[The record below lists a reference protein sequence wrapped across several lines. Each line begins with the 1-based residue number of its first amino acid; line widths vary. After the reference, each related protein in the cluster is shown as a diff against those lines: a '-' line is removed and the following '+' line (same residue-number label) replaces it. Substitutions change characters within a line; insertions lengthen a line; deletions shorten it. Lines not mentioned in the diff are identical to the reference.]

1 MNSLTLLLTAL
12 VATILIEYGVLLLLG
27 ERRRNVLL
35 GSVVVNVLTNVP
47 LNLYVIHHDIGLTGI
62 ALAEGLVVVAE
73 ALWYFAFTRS
83 LGQSCVYSLLCNAV
97 SFLTGLLFTILS
109 YYYSN
114 IINL

>member
-27 ERRRNVLL
+27 
-35 GSVVVNVLTNVP
+35 SVVVNVLTNVP
-47 LNLYVIHHDIGLTGI
+47 LNLYVIHHDIGPTGVT
-62 ALAEGLVVVAE
+62 LAEGLVVVAE

-83 LGQSCVYSLLCNAV
+83 LSLSCVYSLLCNAV

>member
-1 MNSLTLLLTAL
+1 MILKLVIPLL
-12 VATILIEYGVLLLLG
+12 ATIVIELGVLLFLR
-27 ERRRNVLL
+27 ERRRRVLW
-35 GSVVVNVLTNVP
+35 GSVGLNILTNVP
-47 LNLYVIHHDIGLTGI
+47 LNLYVIHHDIGPTGI

>member
-47 LNLYVIHHDIGLTGI
+47 LNLYVIHHDIGAAGV
-62 ALAEGLVVVAE
+62 AQAEGLVVVAE

-83 LGQSCVYSLLCNAV
+83 LRQSCVYSLLCNAV
-97 SFLTGLLFTILS
+97 SFLTGLLFAILS

-114 IINL
+114 SINQ